1 VEAEVFPSARPL
13 TDRHTHR
20 ETKLCTNPP
29 GCTLN
34 CAGSNR
40 GGEDPTISI
49 GFGGRHLNQIL
60 ESRGGIF
67 ILAKA
72 RPFSDLAAALTTKTP
87 RTPAGYPVY
96 ALCSRFTALFLHTLR
111 VVLLPLNRHTST
123 TLRVFRLRHQLR
135 PGDSHMD
142 CRNLDWFT
150 ATALHVQSGGVVCEP
165 DIPSTLVPIPA

>member
-1 VEAEVFPSARPL
+1 MSYRHSRRDTAIQLEVSEEVEVEAEVFPSARPL
-13 TDRHTHR
+13 TDRHTQR

-67 ILAKA
+67 ILARA
-72 RPFSDLAAALTTKTP
+72 RPFADLAAALTTKTP
-87 RTPAGYPVY
+87 RTPAGYPVHT
-96 ALCSRFTALFLHTLR
+96 LRSRFTALFPTHA
-111 VVLLPLNRHTST
+111 PSCAT
-123 TLRVFRLRHQLR
+123 TASESIHQHYSKGLSLRLRHQLR
-135 PGDSHMD
+135 PGDLHVD
-142 CRNLDWFT
+142 CRNLDEQ
-150 ATALHVQSGGVVCEP
+150 A
-165 DIPSTLVPIPA
+165 